1 MTMIT
6 EREMKRRQMK
16 AREEKRRRVMRN
28 RRILAGVIALII
40 GLILGSISVH
50 IKNANAESEPE
61 AVLEERRTDLPVLV
75 EYVHEVKG
83 GENLSYI
90 ARKYIEQY
98 NSEDSVETVVSRIMW
113 YNHLDETESTYH
125 LQPGD
130 KLVVPVFIP
139 SDRNPYHAAP
149 ESKESQN

>member
-6 EREMKRRQMK
+6 EKEMKQRQR
-16 AREEKRRRVMRN
+16 AREARRRRVMRN
-28 RRILAGVIALII
+28 RRILAGVIAIII

-50 IKNANAESEPE
+50 IKNANAEPE
-61 AVLEERRTDLPVLV
+61 EVVLEDRKDDLPVLV

-83 GENLSYI
+83 GENLSCI
-90 ARKYIEQY
+90 AKKYIEKY

-113 YNHLDETESTYH
+113 YNKLDETESTYH

-130 KLVVPVFIP
+130 KLIVPVFIP
-139 SDRNPYHAAP
+139 ADRNPYHADP
-149 ESKESQN
+149 EYKESQN